1 MGPIIAV
8 FPKPEKRR
16 HRKASFMRET
26 ESIAGEKRL
35 TIKGKEDIVRL
46 DRPYQLNFYRSHKRE
61 GKNMK
66 PQTGNTTW
74 QLQEAKAMLSEVVKS
89 AGREAQIITVRGEEK
104 AVVLSMDE
112 YRKLTKA
119 QKPTLFELFQS
130 SPLLGMELELP
141 ERRIEPMRD
150 INL

>member
-1 MGPIIAV
+1 L
-8 FPKPEKRR
+8 
-16 HRKASFMRET
+16 T
-26 ESIAGEKRL
+26 GEG
-35 TIKGKEDIVRL
+35 KGSIVRL
-46 DRPYQLNFYRSHKRE
+46 DRPHRQNIDNIS
-61 GKNMK
+61 GKVRNMK
-66 PQTGNTTW
+66 PRIENARW

-112 YRKLTKA
+112 YRKLTRA